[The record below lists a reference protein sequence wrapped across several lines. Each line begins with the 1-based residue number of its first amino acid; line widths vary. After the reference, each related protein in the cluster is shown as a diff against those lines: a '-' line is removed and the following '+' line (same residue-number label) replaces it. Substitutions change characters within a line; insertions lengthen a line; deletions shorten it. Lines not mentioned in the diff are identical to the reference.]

1 MEITLNP
8 RFLSLVVHDLR
19 TPLNV
24 IGLSLHIIDRSLPPD
39 QADIVEDLR
48 AIRENV
54 GQMERMLTYLADY
67 CRLVGEPVRLSAEP
81 FDPRTLLEEQVQTQ
95 ALRAGPGAS
104 PVQLEFRPGCPATV
118 ALDQRQARLA
128 IQHALNNAT
137 VSADGRPVRVGVG
150 GGDGRWVIEIA
161 VDRPAKSSVRSTPLQ
176 SDTFERLI
184 GTADDR
190 LGLDLA
196 IVARV
201 TELFGGAARLD
212 VAEGR
217 GTTLVLDWPDRLEG
231 DAS

>member
-1 MEITLNP
+1 MEISLNP

-24 IGLSLHIIDRSLPPD
+24 IGLSLHIIDRSLAPD
-39 QADIVEDLR
+39 QAEIVEDLR

-54 GQMERMLTYLADY
+54 GQMERMLTHLADY
-67 CRLVGEPVRLSAEP
+67 CRLVAEPVRLAAEA
-81 FDPRTLLEEQVQTQ
+81 FDPRTLLEELVQTQ
-95 ALRAGPGAS
+95 VLRSAPGA
-104 PVQLEFRPGCPATV
+104 PRVQLEFREGCPQTV

-128 IQHALNNAT
+128 IQHALNNAIA
-137 VSADGRPVRVGVG
+137 SADGSPVQVRAG
-150 GGDGRWVIEIA
+150 GGHDRWVIELA
-161 VDRPAKSSVRSTPLQ
+161 VERPTKTSVRSTPLR

-201 TELFGGAARLD
+201 TELFGGGARLD

-217 GTTLVLDWPDRLEG
+217 GTTLVLDWPARLEVE
-231 DAS
+231 SS